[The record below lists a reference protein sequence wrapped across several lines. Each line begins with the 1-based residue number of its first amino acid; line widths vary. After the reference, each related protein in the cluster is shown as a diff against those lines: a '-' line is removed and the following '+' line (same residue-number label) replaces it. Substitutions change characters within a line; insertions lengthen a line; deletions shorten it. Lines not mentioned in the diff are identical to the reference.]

1 VKTQNTIQHIQYK
14 VLPLN
19 KKSKTYLL
27 IIAVLCVWG
36 TIAYKFFSSYNPVAP
51 VLDKQSTV
59 MAFKPQAKKTDTFTI
74 QQLQRD
80 PFLGTVKRK
89 PSTTNKS
96 VAKKPKD
103 TIQVPQMTYLGLLK
117 IQKSNDQI
125 FALNING
132 EQFLVKKGQTVEKI
146 KIVQADSRK
155 MVVRFQNK
163 TITLPI
169 Q

>member
-1 VKTQNTIQHIQYK
+1 MLHKA
-14 VLPLN
+14 LPLN

-27 IIAVLCVWG
+27 IIAVLSIWG
-36 TIAYKFFSSYNPVAP
+36 TIAYKFFSTYNTEAP
-51 VLDKQSTV
+51 VVDKQNTV
-59 MAFKPQAKKTDTFTI
+59 MAFKPLTKKTDTFTI

-80 PFLGTVKRK
+80 PFLGTLKRK
-89 PSTTNKS
+89 PSTTNKGGI
-96 VAKKPKD
+96 KKPKD

-146 KIVQADSRK
+146 RIIQADSRK
-155 MVVRFQNK
+155 MVVRFLNK

>member
-1 VKTQNTIQHIQYK
+1 M
-14 VLPLN
+14 
-19 KKSKTYLL
+19 
-27 IIAVLCVWG
+27 AVLSIWG
-36 TIAYKFFSSYNPVAP
+36 TIAYKFFSTYNPVAP
-51 VLDKQSTV
+51 VLDEQITA
-59 MAFKPQAKKTDTFTI
+59 MAFKPLVKKTDKFSI
-74 QQLQRD
+74 QQLHRD
-80 PFLGTVKRK
+80 PFLGTIIRN
-89 PSTTNKS
+89 PSTTNKD

-103 TIQVPQMTYLGLLK
+103 TIQVPQMAYLGVLK
-117 IQKSNDQI
+117 IQKSKDQI

-155 MVVRFQNK
+155 MVVRFQSK

>member
-1 VKTQNTIQHIQYK
+1 
-14 VLPLN
+14 LN

-27 IIAVLCVWG
+27 ILAVLSIWG
-36 TIAYKFFSSYNPVAP
+36 TIGYKFFSTYNTEAP
-51 VLDKQSTV
+51 VVDKQNTV
-59 MAFKPQAKKTDTFTI
+59 MAFKPLTKKTDTFTI

-80 PFLGTVKRK
+80 PFLGTIKRK
-89 PSTTNKS
+89 PSTTNKDGT
-96 VAKKPKD
+96 KKLKD

-117 IQKSNDQI
+117 IQRSNDQI

-132 EQFLVKKGQTVEKI
+132 EQFLVKKGQTVEKV

-155 MVVRFQNK
+155 MIVKYQNK